1 MSKRNKMIVLVSL
14 IAAIAVG
21 FVMLRQRPGMS
32 NEELIAL
39 SKSDPAAFDAYVQS
53 RINAHQ
59 SILEAQRRAQ
69 VDTPK
74 NKPMTPEELI
84 ELSKTDPQAL
94 TKFLNSHVQE
104 EHNEVDKLLNFLAH
118 GKYE

>member
-1 MSKRNKMIVLVSL
+1 MKKRNKLIILASL
-14 IAAIAVG
+14 IAAIAAALVIPHS
-21 FVMLRQRPGMS
+21 RPGMS
-32 NEELIAL
+32 NKDLIAL

-53 RINAHQ
+53 QINAHQ
-59 SILEAQRRAQ
+59 AALEARQHTQ
-69 VDTPK
+69 GDTPE

-84 ELSKTDPQAL
+84 ELSKTDPQAV
-94 TKFLNSHVQE
+94 TKFLNSRVQD